1 MRRGQT
7 AEYII
12 VFASVVAMAV
22 AILAQAYPDFPQFTY
37 DLGALING
45 VSAGYSYELNSFR
58 DGAIRWF
65 VVAYPSSGKDI
76 NVYLDVVGWPL
87 DEINAALRS
96 TYQKL
101 GYNPRVVRP

>member
-22 AILAQAYPDFPQFTY
+22 AILAQAYPSFPRLTY
-37 DLGALING
+37 DVAALVNG
-45 VSAGYSYELNSFR
+45 VSAGYSYELNTFQ
-58 DGAIRWF
+58 DGAIQKF
-65 VVAYPSSGKDI
+65 LANYSDTTKDVNVHVATR
-76 NVYLDVVGWPL
+76 VWPL
-87 DEINAALRS
+87 NDINAAIRQ

-101 GYNPRVVRP
+101 GYGVKVMSP